1 MFAIT
6 SGLNHAAARRL
17 KNTWDKVPAK
27 YSKLLDD
34 MTSVMDPSMNFRKY
48 RNLISNATP
57 PMIPIYPMVSKDLT
71 FIHLGNE
78 TKVEGLVNF
87 EKLRMLAKE
96 IRGLMNMCS
105 ANLDIFTLME
115 ARQGAEACSQAMKTM
130 NNMTTTMKRHQ
141 TGSATN
147 ANAKGKGREHLNPRR
162 MHEEA
167 QMVRRVKAYL
177 SQRPVIADEL
187 QLQQLSLKCEPD
199 PQSNSKSMTSY
210 QSTTSI
216 TSTVSIRKT
225 HNFLSDKL

>member
-17 KNTWDKVPAK
+17 KSTWDKVPAK

-115 ARQGAEACSQAMKTM
+115 ARQGAEACSHAMKTM

-141 TGSATN
+141 TSTN
-147 ANAKGKGREHLNPRR
+147 ANAKNKGREHLNPRR

-177 SQRPVIADEL
+177 SQRPVITDEL

-199 PQSNSKSMTSY
+199 PQSNSKTMTSH

-216 TSTVSIRKT
+216 TSTVRPNRYQRFVI
-225 HNFLSDKL
+225 H